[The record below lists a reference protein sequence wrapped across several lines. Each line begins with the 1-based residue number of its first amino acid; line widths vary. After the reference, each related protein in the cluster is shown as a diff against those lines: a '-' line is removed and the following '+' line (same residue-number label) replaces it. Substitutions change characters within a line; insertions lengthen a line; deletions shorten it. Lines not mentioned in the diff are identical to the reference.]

1 MSITTL
7 NITTPILVND
17 TVLEISGVCGGSAT
31 ATGVISNSQAGTT
44 YKWFDAAT
52 GGNEILTG
60 GQYQLSTNG
69 DSISFT
75 VASTVLGSP
84 VSANVW
90 VEASIGNINCNNS
103 RVPLYL
109 FIDCI
114 VGLDNNSLGK
124 TTSLSVYPNPSSGL
138 FTLNINTEKQEQF
151 VLTVRD
157 VKGQLVY
164 TGDVS
169 VNGEYRNDL
178 DFTGFA
184 KGVYYL
190 QVQTETASKI
200 EKLIIQ

>member
-1 MSITTL
+1 MNFREIEIIEVTGCES
-7 NITTPILVND
+7 PRVMVVGRVDCLVGIED
-17 TVLEISGVCGGSAT
+17 
-31 ATGVISNSQAGTT
+31 
-44 YKWFDAAT
+44 
-52 GGNEILTG
+52 NE
-60 GQYQLSTNG
+60 
-69 DSISFT
+69 
-75 VASTVLGSP
+75 LG
-84 VSANVW
+84 
-90 VEASIGNINCNNS
+90 E
-103 RVPLYL
+103 
-109 FIDCI
+109 
-114 VGLDNNSLGK
+114 

-190 QVQTETASKI
+190 QIQTETATKV